1 MTNETFSDRL
11 KLAMQAKQFKQ
22 VDLKNCPDNTLWPV
36 ARKYPSLH

>member
-22 VDLKNCPDNTLWPV
+22 VDLRVRL
-36 ARKYPSLH
+36 Y